1 MFNFKTSNCLDL
13 IDYIISEP
21 FPQCLVKGFTLEYYY
36 VRRHYISFVDSYLK
50 MIMELYKVNKKNVDF
65 ENSIIETSKILIS
78 KTMKVIIDKVKFN
91 ENLITVNSEINQ
103 IFIFKNYLDEYKD
116 YKTFDEKRT

>member
-1 MFNFKTSNCLDL
+1 MLKKEKEDKRNQVIQIQILEIIKLLMFNFNTSNCLDL

-50 MIMELYKVNKKNVDF
+50 MIMELYKVNKKNTDF
-65 ENSIIETSKILIS
+65 ENSIIETSRILIS

-91 ENLITVNSEINQ
+91 EKIN
-103 IFIFKNYLDEYKD
+103 YC
-116 YKTFDEKRT
+116 